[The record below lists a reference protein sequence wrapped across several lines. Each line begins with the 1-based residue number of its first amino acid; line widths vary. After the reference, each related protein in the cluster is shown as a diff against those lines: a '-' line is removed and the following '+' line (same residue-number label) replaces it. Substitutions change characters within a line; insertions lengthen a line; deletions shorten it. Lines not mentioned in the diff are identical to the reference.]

1 MKFTG
6 RQPAGTK
13 CRNTCR
19 SPGKSLN
26 SVAVMDHLP
35 NNAFARITDPRG
47 ARIGDEG
54 KLLSLGQAVEDL
66 FLAGGFIEFMITQ
79 EGLLDVILLEQGP

>member
-1 MKFTG
+1 MEFTG
-6 RQPAGTK
+6 WQPAGTK

-47 ARIGDEG
+47 ARIGNEG
-54 KLLSLGQAVEDL
+54 KLLALGQAAEDL

-79 EGLLDVILLEQGP
+79 QRLLDTIMLE